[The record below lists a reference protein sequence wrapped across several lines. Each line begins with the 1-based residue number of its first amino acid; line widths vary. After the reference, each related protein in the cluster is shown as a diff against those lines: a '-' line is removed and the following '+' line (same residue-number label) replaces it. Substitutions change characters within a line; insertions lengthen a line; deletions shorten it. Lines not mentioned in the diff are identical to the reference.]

1 MQTSRFH
8 EHRSQ
13 FTWRIIFFEPIIFA
27 FKFLPMWNT
36 QSYWFEV
43 SIVTMLLLL
52 GHIFL
57 GHFEERSPSW
67 RKLLKFV
74 LTLVIVIS
82 LSAMFNRTVA
92 FVVLGIA
99 LLPVIYI
106 HAILFPKINAP
117 VRRHRLT
124 RWDQDLPFYF

>member
-1 MQTSRFH
+1 
-8 EHRSQ
+8 
-13 FTWRIIFFEPIIFA
+13 
-27 FKFLPMWNT
+27 MWNT

-82 LSAMFNRTVA
+82 LSAVFNRTVA

-106 HAILFPKINAP
+106 HAILLPKKGINGWTGEP
-117 VRRHRLT
+117 RSKYYEFRG
-124 RWDQDLPFYF
+124 WEWPGQKSDIQK